1 MIFVVAVHLVYLS
14 EEYFPLKNY
23 KICSLDSCKWMKT
36 DSLESD
42 TKSQALSLLTGL
54 WKVVILVSHNQLCYP
69 CGKLVL
75 GSEVWNLTLFR
86 WEMLLDLS
94 T

>member
-14 EEYFPLKNY
+14 EEYFPLKIY

-42 TKSQALSLLTGL
+42 TKSQAMSLLTGL
-54 WKVVILVSHNQLCYP
+54 WKVVIL
-69 CGKLVL
+69 
-75 GSEVWNLTLFR
+75 
-86 WEMLLDLS
+86 LS
-94 T
+94 TISSATLVGNLSLGLKFGI

>member
-54 WKVVILVSHNQLCYP
+54 WKVVIL
-69 CGKLVL
+69 
-75 GSEVWNLTLFR
+75 
-86 WEMLLDLS
+86 LS
-94 T
+94 TISSATLVGNLSLGLKFGI

>member
-1 MIFVVAVHLVYLS
+1 MIFAVAVHLVYLS

-42 TKSQALSLLTGL
+42 TKSQAMSLLTGL
-54 WKVVILVSHNQLCYP
+54 WKVVIL
-69 CGKLVL
+69 
-75 GSEVWNLTLFR
+75 
-86 WEMLLDLS
+86 LS
-94 T
+94 TISSATLVGNLSLGLKFGI